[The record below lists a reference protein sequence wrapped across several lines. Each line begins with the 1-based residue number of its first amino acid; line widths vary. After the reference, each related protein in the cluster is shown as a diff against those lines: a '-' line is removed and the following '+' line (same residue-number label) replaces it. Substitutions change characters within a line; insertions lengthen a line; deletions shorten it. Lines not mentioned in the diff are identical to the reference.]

1 MVYASS
7 LSFCS
12 FFEVMQPFLGKFV
25 TVEIDSY
32 RVIGKLIRFSHN
44 NKNGHRPNV
53 LFLQNEKELILVRG
67 AWTAIK
73 LLEPKQ

>member
-1 MVYASS
+1 MMYVDRVS
-7 LSFCS
+7 S
-12 FFEVMQPFLGKFV
+12 FFEVIKPFLGKIV
-25 TVEIDSY
+25 TVEIDCY
-32 RVIGKLIRFSHN
+32 VVIGKLIRFSHN

-53 LFLQNEKELILVRG
+53 LFLKSEKGLILVRG